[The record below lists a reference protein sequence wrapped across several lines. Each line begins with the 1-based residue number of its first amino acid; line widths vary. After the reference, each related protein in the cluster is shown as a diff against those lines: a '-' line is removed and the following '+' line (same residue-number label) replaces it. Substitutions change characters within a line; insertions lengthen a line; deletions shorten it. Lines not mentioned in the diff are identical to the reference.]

1 MLATRID
8 FILADFTRRRI
19 PFSHRDV
26 ADCLPDLPA
35 HHIDE
40 VRQLVFE
47 KMVRLPAYRL
57 SVAHFVGEGLTLLCM
72 PRDLTPTPA
81 APPLPLSQSDWKR
94 GRGRGGGEVYTS
106 RS

>member
-8 FILADFTRRRI
+8 SILADFTRRRI

-26 ADCLPDLPA
+26 TDCLPDLPA
-35 HHIDE
+35 CPIDE

-47 KMVRLPAYRL
+47 KMVRVPAYRL

-72 PRDLTPTPA
+72 PREVASNPSIPIEAPTVE
-81 APPLPLSQSDWKR
+81 S
-94 GRGRGGGEVYTS
+94 GRLVG
-106 RS
+106 